1 MSEPVFGSE
10 DDGFHDLGDRW
21 WATETSWWSFS
32 IPERRLG
39 GWLYTLVRPNIGTV
53 SGGAWVW
60 DDTAH
65 EPWEVPYSANY
76 AMLRL
81 PPGADLR
88 DVRLPTGVSIRVL
101 EPARRYALGYE
112 GEGFTADLTF
122 EAIMAPHPF
131 AHGEP
136 PFLSASHFDQAGR
149 VRGRITLLGENLEVD
164 CLSVR
169 DRSWGPRPESRPRRL
184 SYNFGTASPDAGFH
198 VTTNPSA
205 GEDRVNHGFL
215 LRGGRVARLVA
226 GSRRVERDPDRG
238 WILHEVIDGV
248 DAEGRTLRA
257 EGEAVSRIA
266 VNRHSAVTWTSL
278 MRWVLD
284 DGEVAWGEDQDMWP
298 VQQWS
303 AFRRGRP

>member
-1 MSEPVFGSE
+1 MTAAAFTAA
-10 DDGFHDLGDRW
+10 DDGFHDVGDRW

-32 IPERRLG
+32 IPERALG

-60 DDTAH
+60 DAAAH
-65 EPWEVPYSANY
+65 EPWEVPFSANY

-81 PPGADLR
+81 PEGADLR
-88 DVRLPTGVSIRVL
+88 DVHLPTGVSIRVL
-101 EPARRYALGYE
+101 EPLRRYALGYE
-112 GEGFTADLTF
+112 GDGFSADLTF
-122 EAIMAPHPF
+122 EAIMEPHAF

-149 VRGRITLLGENLEVD
+149 VSGRITLLGEEMDVD

-184 SYNFGTASPDAGFH
+184 SYNFGTASPGEGFL
-198 VTTNPSA
+198 VTTNPSS

-215 LRGGRVARLVA
+215 LRDGRVARVT
-226 GSRRVERDPDRG
+226 GGTRVVRRNPARG
-238 WILHEVIDGV
+238 WILDEVIEGV
-248 DAEGRTLRA
+248 DAEGRPFRA

-278 MRWVLD
+278 VRWTLD
-284 DGEVAWGEDQDMWP
+284 TGAVAWGEDQDMWP
-298 VQQWS
+298 VQAWS
-303 AFRRGRP
+303 RFRRG